1 MRFWRFLLP
10 LIASTLC
17 FAAQADRIAGTI
29 DSGQMV
35 TLPGR
40 IHHQALPQYDQGRIE
55 PSFQFSYLTLLLT
68 PSVSQLKAMDLLV
81 AQQQDPKSPNFHK
94 WLTPEQFAARFG
106 LTHNDMQKLT
116 DWLKSQGLQIVSVAR
131 GGQFVVVGGTAAQVE
146 NAFKTEIHRYNVN
159 GESHFANATM
169 PSVPAALSGIVGG
182 LRGLNDF
189 RLKPALKR
197 HPDYT
202 VGGLSTHFLAPGDL
216 YTIYDINALHNN
228 GFTGSGQKIAIM
240 GQTDLLTTD
249 INDYRTDFGLPA
261 INLQQVLVP
270 NTGDPGVG
278 VSGDLGESDLD
289 LEVSG
294 SIAPDATIIFVYAG
308 FSNGARGVVTATQHA
323 IDNILAPVMSVSY
336 GECELYSTDSTVG
349 SLPTQDLLF
358 KQAAMQGISF
368 FASSGDDG
376 PATCDIN
383 DTTQPARSAIL
394 GLSVDYPASSQ
405 YVTGVGGT
413 EFNEGSGNYWSS
425 TNGPDGGSAKSYIPE
440 MSWNDFPVLGF
451 LDGGGGGPSNC
462 FNQDSTFTICVSGNP
477 KPTWQTG
484 TGVPADTVRDVPDVS
499 FSASNVNDPYIV
511 CTPLEVLNYPNDS
524 GNTTSSCAGGITSA
538 INQNSAFGG
547 TSASTPLMAGIA
559 VLINQYLNGSSTAG
573 LGNINPK
580 LYSLA
585 TNSPSEFND
594 TPAGS
599 NSTVKCTP
607 GTPSGQPAGLT
618 CPPAGTFGFSTTA
631 GYDLVTGL
639 GSVDAN
645 NLALAWA
652 ESLIVTTTTVVPSA
666 TSIPLGGSVTFTAT
680 VTPSSATGT
689 VSFYDNGSTTALGS
703 GTVSSGTATFTT
715 SSLPVGTNSVVG
727 TYNGINAPSTS
738 SPVTVTVAAP
748 FTMSASPSSFSIPA
762 GQSAISTLTITPTSG
777 FTGSVSFTNSTA
789 SSPNSCTVNLPAG
802 ALCSFN
808 PPSVTLDGN
817 PLHTM
822 TVTLTITTA
831 ANMALPSGAQAI
843 TVTGTS
849 GSSTNTAAVNLTVTA
864 TNQTFT
870 LASTDGATFPVP
882 VGGTATVNVAVTG
895 TGSPIP
901 FVSTSMSN
909 PTTALPLTYTCTGA
923 PSLATAQISCQVSP
937 GAGQPTSAAAVT
949 ISLVTTPVTTQLM
962 PLGRASRIFYALLLP
977 GLFGVVFVAG
987 SRTRGLRLL
996 SLIVVLGFSTLWL
1009 GACGG
1014 SSSGGLKNPG
1024 TPPGTYIVTISATTG
1039 GAVPLTNSNA
1049 SFTITLNVQ

>member
-1 MRFWRFLLP
+1 MRFWKFLL
-10 LIASTLC
+10 LFLASTLC
-17 FAAQADRIAGTI
+17 FAVQPDRITGPI
-29 DSGQMV
+29 DSSQTA

-55 PSFQFSYLTLLLT
+55 PSFRFSYLTLLLT
-68 PSVSQLKAMDLLV
+68 PSVSQLKAMDVLV
-81 AQQQDPKSPNFHK
+81 AQQQDPKSLKFHK

-106 LTHNDMQKLT
+106 PTHNDMQKIT
-116 DWLKSQGLQIVSVAR
+116 DWLKAQGLQIVSVAR
-131 GGQFVVVGGTAAQVE
+131 GGQFVVIGGTAVQVE

-169 PSVPAALSGIVGG
+169 PSIPAALSGIVGG

-189 RLKPALKR
+189 HLKPALKR

-202 VGGLSTHFLAPGDL
+202 VSGFSTHFLAPGDL
-216 YTIYDINALHNN
+216 YTIYDIAPLHNT
-228 GFTGSGQKIAIM
+228 GIDGSGQKIAIM

-249 INDYRTDFGLPA
+249 INDYRSDFGLPA

-289 LEVSG
+289 LELSG
-294 SIAPDATIIFVYAG
+294 SIAPNATIVFVYAG
-308 FSNGARGVVTATQHA
+308 FSGGARGVVTATQHA

-383 DTTQPARSAIL
+383 DTTQPATSAIL

-413 EFNEGSGNYWSS
+413 EFNEGSGTYWGS
-425 TNGPDGGSAKSYIPE
+425 TNGADGGSAISYIPE
-440 MSWNDFPVLGF
+440 KSWNDFPQLGF

-477 KPTWQTG
+477 KPSWQTG
-484 TGVPADTVRDVPDVS
+484 TGVPADNVRDVPDVS
-499 FSASNVNDPYIV
+499 FSASNFNDPYIV
-511 CTPLEVLNYPNDS
+511 CMPLEVLNYPNDS
-524 GNTTSSCAGGITSA
+524 GNTTSSCASGITSA
-538 INQNSAFGG
+538 ISQGSAFGG
-547 TSASTPLMAGIA
+547 TSASAPLMAGIA
-559 VLINQYLNGSSTAG
+559 VLLNQYLNGSSTAG
-573 LGNINPK
+573 LGNINPM

-585 TNSPSEFND
+585 TKSPSAFHD

-599 NSTVKCTP
+599 NSTVNCTP
-607 GTPSGQPAGLT
+607 NTPSGQPPALV
-618 CPPAGTFGFSTTA
+618 CPSTGTNAGTFGFSTTT

-645 NLALAWA
+645 ALAVAWKV
-652 ESLIVTTTTVVPSA
+652 SLVDFTLAASS
-666 TSIPLGGSVTFTAT
+666 TSP
-680 VTPSSATGT
+680 
-689 VSFYDNGSTTALGS
+689 
-703 GTVSSGTATFTT
+703 
-715 SSLPVGTNSVVG
+715 NSV
-727 TYNGINAPSTS
+727 
-738 SPVTVTVAAP
+738 
-748 FTMSASPSSFSIPA
+748 PA
-762 GQSAISTLTITPTSG
+762 GQSASVTLTISPVNGSTQTINFTPS
-777 FTGSVSFTNSTA
+777 
-789 SSPNSCTVNLPAG
+789 SCTGQPAG
-802 ALCSFN
+802 TTCSFN
-808 PPSVTLDGN
+808 PASVTLDGTN
-817 PLHTM
+817 SQN
-822 TVTLTITTA
+822 VTLTVATA
-831 ANMALPSGAQAI
+831 ANMAIPSGVQTI
-843 TVTGTS
+843 TVKGTASGTGGTS
-849 GSSTNTAAVNLTVTA
+849 HTASPSPTLTVTA
-864 TNQTFT
+864 TNQSFT
-870 LASTDGATFPVP
+870 LASTNGATFPVS
-882 VGGTATVNVAVTG
+882 VGGTATVNVAVSG

-909 PTTALPLTYTCTGA
+909 PTTALPLTYSCTGV
-923 PSLATAQISCQVSP
+923 PSLPAAEISCQVSP
-937 GAGQPTSAAAVT
+937 GAGQPTTATAVT

-962 PLGRASRIFYALLLP
+962 PLDGSRRIFYALLLP
-977 GLFGVVFVAG
+977 GLFGVVFMAG

-1014 SSSGGLKNPG
+1014 SSGGGLKNPG
-1024 TPPGTYIVTISATTG
+1024 TPPGTYVVTISATTG
-1039 GAVPLTNSNA
+1039 GAVPLTNSNPPL
-1049 SFTITLNVQ
+1049 TITLKVQ